1 MRRIL
6 PHPVLSLILIVLWL
20 MLAQHVTA
28 GSVLMAIALAVSIP
42 LFTSEFW
49 PERPK
54 VHSWGALIKFMP
66 VFLWDVL
73 VANLRV
79 AWLIVNVGR
88 TLRPYWLVIPLDL
101 QNPHGITTLA
111 NVISLTPLILFLV
124 LALICSSLLSSFISL
139 SFYFFLNLFV
149 LHPLP
154 SSSSSSLVILMFS
167 SHSFITSFC
176 FFKFP

>member
-111 NVISLTPLILFLV
+111 NVISLTPGTVSAEVGADRKTLLV
-124 LALICSSLLSSFISL
+124 HALDVADPEAEIATIKQRYERPIMEIFES
-139 SFYFFLNLFV
+139 
-149 LHPLP
+149 
-154 SSSSSSLVILMFS
+154 
-167 SHSFITSFC
+167 
-176 FFKFP
+176 